1 MILYHGSSAII
12 ETPDISFSRNNTD
25 FGKGFYTTPIF
36 DQAKN
41 WSLRFKRRTGHS
53 VVSEYIFD
61 DTALSK
67 ISILQFDEYSDE
79 WLDFIA
85 VCRSGQ
91 DSSGYDLVIGGIAND
106 KVFNTL
112 ALYFRGLIE
121 KQEAIKRLRFEKIN
135 VQYCFRNQPV
145 IDKHLKYVESGELK

>member
-1 MILYHGSSAII
+1 MILYHGSSATI

-25 FGKGFYTTPIF
+25 FGKRFYTTPIF
-36 DQAKN
+36 GQAKS
-41 WSLRFKRRTGHS
+41 WSLRFKRITGYG

-61 DTALSK
+61 DSALSE
-67 ISILQFDEYSDE
+67 ISLLQFDEYSDE

-91 DSSGYDLVIGGIAND
+91 DSSGYDLVIGGVAND

-112 ALYFRGLIE
+112 TLYFRDLIE
-121 KQEAIKRLRFEKIN
+121 KQEAIKQLRFEKMN
-135 VQYCFRNQPV
+135 VQYCFKNQSV
-145 IDKHLKYVESGELK
+145 IDKYLKYTGSGELK